1 MLPVPR
7 PSSAAVAAEVAAR
20 DPAFADVVR
29 DSPPFALRR
38 RAGPGTDAFNVLAAS
53 IVYQQ
58 LAGKAAAAIHGRFL
72 ALFDGHATPQAVLAT
87 PVETLRSVG
96 LSGNKA
102 ASILDL
108 AAKVADGT
116 VPVDRL
122 GRLKDDDIVARLV
135 QVRGIGRW
143 TAEMFLIFNLRRLD
157 VWPVDDYGVRK
168 GWALLH
174 GMTELPKPKALDAEG
189 EVFRP
194 YRTGAAWYCWRAVE
208 TLLPGPL

>member
-1 MLPVPR
+1 VPR
-7 PSSAAVAAEVAAR
+7 PSSAAIAAEVAAR

-29 DSPPFALRR
+29 GSPPFALRR
-38 RAGPGTDAFNVLAAS
+38 GTGPGTDAFNVLAAS

-58 LAGKAAAAIHGRFL
+58 LAGRAAAAIHGRFL
-72 ALFDGHATPQAVLAT
+72 ALFDGHATPEAVLAT

-102 ASILDL
+102 ASIQDL

-122 GRLKDDDIVARLV
+122 SRLKDDDIVARLV
-135 QVRGIGRW
+135 QVPGIGRW

-174 GMTELPKPKALDAEG
+174 GMAELPKPKALDAEG

-194 YRTGAAWYCWRAVE
+194 YRTAAAWYCWRAVE
-208 TLLPGPL
+208 TTLPDSR